1 MATPQKMM
9 DISKPVQFSLE
20 ESTSLPSGVLSKI
33 KGPFFFPGGTSRNE
47 RYYPNELW
55 EKALSEPRIQEKLKN
70 LVMYGTVFHPR
81 SEPAIEEYSH
91 VITKLWIDKDP
102 YSGKKVGMGEAY
114 ILDTP
119 RGKVLNTFLKLG
131 SRWCVSSRASGAYM
145 PNKKTESGAQVVDP
159 DTYQLDTFDF
169 TPDPG
174 FLDAH
179 PKLVESLDIPVKGKK
194 NTEEFIMENREINE
208 EVFKAL
214 VKENKSLKADLESAL
229 NDCSL
234 YEDLGR
240 PEDIKEALES
250 GTHVAKSLRQYSRHG
265 SSADFQKIKTERK
278 KIREELK
285 KYRKVGSRKDIAEI
299 YKMAENI
306 SKKLET
312 YQTIG
317 SAKDIKEVFSRSVK
331 LSEIAKRYKRLG
343 TPNDIH
349 EAFVKTRDALRQLKA
364 YKSIGSIK
372 EIQESYT
379 KVLEM
384 VKLLNTYKKFGAPK
398 EIKESYTKM
407 ADFVTTYKKKSI
419 QSKAPLLAKEYNVSE
434 ATVLALIESIG
445 NEKKLRKTLSRLHES
460 NKESRLALFD
470 SSESKK
476 EAVVESSISKITR
489 NL

>member
-1 MATPQKMM
+1 
-9 DISKPVQFSLE
+9 
-20 ESTSLPSGVLSKI
+20 
-33 KGPFFFPGGTSRNE
+33 
-47 RYYPNELW
+47 
-55 EKALSEPRIQEKLKN
+55 
-70 LVMYGTVFHPR
+70 
-81 SEPAIEEYSH
+81 
-91 VITKLWIDKDP
+91 
-102 YSGKKVGMGEAY
+102 
-114 ILDTP
+114 
-119 RGKVLNTFLKLG
+119 
-131 SRWCVSSRASGAYM
+131 
-145 PNKKTESGAQVVDP
+145 
-159 DTYQLDTFDF
+159 
-169 TPDPG
+169 
-174 FLDAH
+174 
-179 PKLVESLDIPVKGKK
+179 
-194 NTEEFIMENREINE
+194 
-208 EVFKAL
+208 
-214 VKENKSLKADLESAL
+214 
-229 NDCSL
+229 
-234 YEDLGR
+234 
-240 PEDIKEALES
+240 
-250 GTHVAKSLRQYSRHG
+250 
-265 SSADFQKIKTERK
+265 
-278 KIREELK
+278 
-285 KYRKVGSRKDIAEI
+285 
-299 YKMAENI
+299 MAENI